1 MRVPQ
6 LRQQLALEEA
16 SRIPDGVG
24 GFTLSWA
31 LVGLLWAEMVS
42 GNGRD
47 ASGEEVILT
56 SVAWR
61 ITVRGAAAGTPARPR
76 PEQRF
81 RLGARIFTILAVA
94 ENDPGGLWLTCT
106 CREEAPK

>member
-1 MRVPQ
+1 MRAPH

-16 SRIPDGVG
+16 ARTSDGAG
-24 GFTLSWA
+24 GFTSAWV
-31 LVGLLWAEMVS
+31 LVGLLWAEMVAGS
-42 GNGRD
+42 GRD
-47 ASGEEVILT
+47 PSGEELVLT

-61 ITVRGAAAGTPARPR
+61 ITVRGAPAGSAARPR

-81 RLGARIFTILAVA
+81 RLGGRVFTILAVA
-94 ENDPGGLWLTCT
+94 ESDPGGRFLTCS

>member
-1 MRVPQ
+1 MRAPQ

-16 SRIPDGVG
+16 TRLPDGAG

-31 LVGLLWAEMVS
+31 LVGLLWAEMVA
-42 GNGRD
+42 GTGR
-47 ASGEEVILT
+47 APSGEELILT

-61 ITVRGAAAGTPARPR
+61 ITVRGAPAGAAARPR

-81 RLGARIFTILAVA
+81 RLGTRIFTILAVA